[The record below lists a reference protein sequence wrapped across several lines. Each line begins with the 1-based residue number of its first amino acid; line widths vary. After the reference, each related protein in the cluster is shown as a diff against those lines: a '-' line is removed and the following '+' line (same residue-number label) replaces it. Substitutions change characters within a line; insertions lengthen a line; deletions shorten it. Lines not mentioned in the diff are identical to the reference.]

1 VRELQ
6 TGIWHWEAPHP
17 EWKPE
22 SDWAELVSS
31 FAIDDGSRLLL
42 LDPLAVPEGL
52 ELLAADRETAIVLTC
67 PWHARDAVSL
77 ARRLGAE
84 LHAPP
89 PDEADPSPLD
99 ATVFRAGERLPHGVE
114 ALPGLEPNDLLL
126 WIESRGALV
135 AGDTVID
142 RGEGLEV
149 PVEWAGED
157 VPREQILE
165 RLRPVLELPVDL
177 VLATHGG
184 PFDRAALER
193 ALA

>member
-165 RLRPVLELPVDL
+165 RLRPVLELPVEL